1 MTCPKVCSNQWRRS
15 ICNFF
20 KLLSLSSFEIHKLHA
35 THTAKSL
42 RRRRCCS
49 CCCTFFCD
57 IIEKF
62 LCALH
67 SGSTAASAE
76 WANDKV
82 ERIVG
87 TCCHSH
93 APSAAARLL
102 LLPLRACHLKVSPES
117 EKLSQI
123 AFKFAAL
130 ECVPHASRTCK
141 ADLPYEIKIFY
152 L

>member
-1 MTCPKVCSNQWRRS
+1 MTCPKVFPNQWRRS

-20 KLLSLSSFEIHKLHA
+20 KFLSLSSFEIHKLHA

-42 RRRRCCS
+42 RRR
-49 CCCTFFCD
+49 CCCAFFCD

-87 TCCHSH
+87 TCCQCH
-93 APSAAARLL
+93 APTAAAALL